1 MVSCS
6 AIKNLKHQTN
16 KQTNKKKKKTIHT
29 QEEKH
34 NKQTSQI
41 LINKKR
47 IALAF
52 ALSSE
57 TAKTVNST
65 EHRLVTLITVLK

>member
-16 KQTNKKKKKTIHT
+16 KQTGKKNPHIHT
-29 QEEKH
+29 QKEKQ

>member
-1 MVSCS
+1 MSCS

-16 KQTNKKKKKTIHT
+16 KQTNKKNIHT

-65 EHRLVTLITVLK
+65 EHRLVILITVLKY

>member
-16 KQTNKKKKKTIHT
+16 KQTNKKKKKKKIHT

-41 LINKKR
+41 LINKKL

-52 ALSSE
+52 
-57 TAKTVNST
+57 VF
-65 EHRLVTLITVLK
+65 

>member
-16 KQTNKKKKKTIHT
+16 KQTNKKKPIHT